1 MFSWTMGGALPRT
14 AIPSPLWVLRLFLMW
29 FDRGMYHRIVD
40 LRVFASQ
47 GDVLPFEVDI
57 LGVRPGIHNHY
68 VPILCGVNG

>member
-1 MFSWTMGGALPRT
+1 MVTTFSISDGETMESSGLATSETHR
-14 AIPSPLWVLRLFLMW
+14 APLSSS
-29 FDRGMYHRIVD
+29 VD

>member
-1 MFSWTMGGALPRT
+1 
-14 AIPSPLWVLRLFLMW
+14 MW